1 MRYVSRWSLV
11 CAALFTCGILHAQ
24 TRAPGSA
31 QDYPAR
37 PVRVLVPYTPG
48 GITDVVTRITALELG
63 KSFRQTFVVDN
74 RPGANSILAV
84 DMVSKATPD
93 GYTLGTVIAAH
104 AANQTLYSK
113 LPYDSVKSFEQVS
126 LIATAPLI
134 VCATNSL
141 AANSVKDLVELAKA
155 RPGQLTFAS
164 SGIGAAAHLT
174 TELLMST
181 TGIKMVHVPYKG
193 TAPALQ
199 DLMGGQIN
207 VMMDTPSSMLPHVRA
222 GKIKALGMASEKR
235 VAVAPEIPTLIES
248 GVPVVGGTWVGL
260 LAPAG
265 TPKPVVDKL
274 SREVAVAVRRPEIK
288 ERFAQLGIEPVGN
301 TPAEFTQFLKDEV
314 AKWAKV
320 IKTANV
326 KIDN

>member
-1 MRYVSRWSLV
+1 MRYHLRALAV
-11 CAALFTCGILHAQ
+11 CATMIIAGTPH
-24 TRAPGSA
+24 A
-31 QDYPAR
+31 QDYPSK

-63 KSFRQTFVVDN
+63 KSLGQTFVVDN

-84 DMVSKATPD
+84 ELVSKATPD

-104 AANQTLYSK
+104 AANQTLYLK
-113 LPYDSVKSFEQVS
+113 LPYDSVRSFEQVS

-141 AANSVKDLVELAKA
+141 PAHSMKDLIDYA
-155 RPGQLTFAS
+155 RANPGKLSFAS

-174 TELLMST
+174 TELLMSA

-199 DLMGGQIN
+199 DLIGGQ
-207 VMMDTPSSMLPHVRA
+207 VQFMMDTPSSMLPHVRA
-222 GKIKALGMASEKR
+222 GRIKSLGMASEKR
-235 VAVAPEIPTLIES
+235 IAAAPDLPTLVEQ

-260 LAPAG
+260 LAPAR
-265 TPKPVVDKL
+265 TPKPIVEKL
-274 SREVAVAVRRPEIK
+274 SRVVQEAMRKPEIK
-288 ERFAQLGIEPVGN
+288 ERFSQLGIEPVGS
-301 TPAEFTQFLKDEV
+301 TPAEFTRFLKAEV
-314 AKWAKV
+314 DKWAQV
-320 IKTANV
+320 IRAANV
-326 KIDN
+326 KVEQ